1 MSAAAAPASPEDGG
15 LCLSRRETES
25 RRIRHVIVNTG
36 KFCSF
41 TKH

>member
-25 RRIRHVIVNTG
+25 GRLGHIL
-36 KFCSF
+36 
-41 TKH
+41 